1 MVPLSKSGGQKCLVG
16 SNPTLSASLRQGY
29 GWQDRS
35 IMWYVYILRSAM
47 DKNLYVGLTN
57 DITRRLT
64 EHSSGNVDST
74 RNRRPFSLEA
84 YFAVKY
90 KSRAVELERYL
101 KSGSG
106 RAFLQK
112 HIL

>member
-1 MVPLSKSGGQKCLVG
+1 
-16 SNPTLSASLRQGY
+16 
-29 GWQDRS
+29 
-35 IMWYVYILRSAM
+35 MWYVYILRSVM
-47 DKNLYVGLTN
+47 DKNLYVGSTS
-57 DITRRLT
+57 DIARRLT
-64 EHSSGNVDST
+64 EHNSGKVDST

-90 KSRAVELERYL
+90 KSRAIELERYL

-112 HIL
+112 RIL